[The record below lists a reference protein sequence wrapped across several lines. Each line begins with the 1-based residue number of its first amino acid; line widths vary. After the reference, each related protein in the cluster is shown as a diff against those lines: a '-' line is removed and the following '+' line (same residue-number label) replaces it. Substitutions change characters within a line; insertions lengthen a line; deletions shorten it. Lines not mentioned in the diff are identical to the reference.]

1 MFYLII
7 LELKLKVRF
16 HLEIDGEFVCVEEFD
31 KIQIRQRINESY
43 NQIQERK
50 FGKDFTIKPKA
61 MEISFENF

>member
-1 MFYLII
+1 MKII
-7 LELKLKVRF
+7 F

-50 FGKDFTIKPKA
+50 FGKDFSIEPKA
-61 MEISFENF
+61 MEISFKK